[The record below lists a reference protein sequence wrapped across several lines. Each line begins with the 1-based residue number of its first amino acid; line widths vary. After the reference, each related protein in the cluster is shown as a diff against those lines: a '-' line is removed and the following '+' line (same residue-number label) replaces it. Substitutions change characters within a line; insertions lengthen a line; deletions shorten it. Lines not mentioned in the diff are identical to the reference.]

1 MYSTCLYCN
10 ASLGRNEVVEH
21 FPVGR
26 RLAFDAARGRLW
38 AVCPA
43 CARWNLTPLEERWE
57 AIETCERLFRDT
69 RLRAS
74 TDQIGL
80 ARVREGLELVRIGQ
94 PQRPEFAAWRY
105 GQEFR
110 RRQRRS
116 LLILAGGIVAVG
128 SLQLILRDLNPAVYA
143 SIPGLAY
150 SAHLINV
157 WRAYRFS
164 WRPVARIND
173 ESGRRVLLRGRHAL
187 GAHLLL
193 AEGGEHWRLRLEHRR
208 GATVLDGDVARRT
221 LGRLLAHA
229 NQEGGSGKTVDDAVE
244 QLTAARSAD
253 AFILDYVKR
262 VGREERYFS
271 HIRGRVDASSLGS
284 QSAVQRIALEMALHE
299 ETERAAMEGELSAL
313 ADAWREAEEIAA
325 IADDLLLPRRITRQL
340 DALRKQE
347 PQ

>member
-10 ASLGRNEVVEH
+10 ASLGRNEVVEQ

-26 RLAFDAARGRLW
+26 RLAFDATRGRLW

-57 AIETCERLFRDT
+57 AIESCERLFRDT

-80 ARVREGLELVRIGQ
+80 AKVREGLELVRIGQ

-105 GQEFR
+105 GREFR

-116 LLILAGGIVAVG
+116 LLLMVGGVAVVG

-164 WRPVARIND
+164 WRPVARIED
-173 ESGRRVLLRGRHAL
+173 ENGHNVLLRGRHAL
-187 GAHLLL
+187 NAHLLL
-193 AEGGEHWRLRLEHRR
+193 AEGGEGWRLRVEHRR
-208 GATVLDGDVARRT
+208 GATVLDGDVASRT

-229 NQEGGSGKTVDDAVE
+229 NQEGGSGKKVTSAVE
-244 QLTAARSAD
+244 QLTAARSAED
-253 AFILDYVKR
+253 FILRYVKR
-262 VGREERYFS
+262 VRREHRYFS
-271 HIRGRVDASSLGS
+271 HTTGYVDADSLAG
-284 QSAVQRIALEMALHE
+284 QSIDERLALEMALHE
-299 ETERAAMEGELSAL
+299 ETERAAMEGELTAL
-313 ADAWREAEEIAA
+313 EDAWKEAEEIAA
-325 IADDLLLPRRITRQL
+325 IADDLLLPTSITARIS
-340 DALRKQE
+340 ALRSTPEK
-347 PQ
+347 